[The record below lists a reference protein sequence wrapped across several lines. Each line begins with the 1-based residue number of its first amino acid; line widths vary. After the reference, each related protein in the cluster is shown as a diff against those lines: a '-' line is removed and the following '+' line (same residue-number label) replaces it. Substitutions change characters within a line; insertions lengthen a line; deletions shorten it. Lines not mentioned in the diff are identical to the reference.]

1 MSAVLSSRFPTILGW
16 PRLRIM
22 LIAAVAF
29 AAVHIGDSPTP
40 FQVWFARN
48 LTVAMFSTIA
58 FGVFERWPLT
68 LPPRL
73 DRWVLQIA
81 GVMVAGCVGAAFVY
95 ALPAGGDL
103 VTVLRDEGH
112 RYGCISLMFTTMVV
126 GPPIAYAAIMRRRE
140 MIAREQAMRY
150 EVERADFQRQVADS
164 RLALLQAQVQPHFLF
179 NTLANI
185 RALVNAG
192 SPRAVQ
198 VMDSLIAYLR
208 CSVPQ
213 LQQTEGTI
221 GQELELVKA
230 YLELMHMRMPDRL
243 QYSVDCDADAIGLR
257 CPPMSLLTLVENA
270 VRHGIDPGEEGGRI
284 DVAVRVQGDRCIASV
299 TDTGVGLKQGGTAGS
314 GLATLRERMKL
325 AFGDAQLRL
334 SSMEPHGTR
343 AVLEYSP
350 QRSAT

>member
-1 MSAVLSSRFPTILGW
+1 MSAVLSPRYPLILGW

-68 LPPRL
+68 LPPWL
-73 DRWVLQIA
+73 DRWVLQVA
-81 GVMVAGCVGAAFVY
+81 GVMVAGCLGAAFVY

-103 VTVLRDEGH
+103 VTVLKDEGH
-112 RYGCISLMFTTMVV
+112 RYGCISLMFTTIVV

-150 EVERADFQRQVADS
+150 EVERAELQRQAADT
-164 RLALLQAQVQPHFLF
+164 RLALLQGQVQPHFLF

-221 GQELELVKA
+221 AQELDLVKA

-243 QYSVDCDADAIGLR
+243 HYTVECEPAASGLR
-257 CPPMSLLTLVENA
+257 CPPMALLTLVENA
-270 VRHGIDPGEEGGRI
+270 VRHGIDPSEEGGRI
-284 DVAVRVQGDRCIASV
+284 DVVARAQGSRCIVSV
-299 TDTGVGLKQGGTAGS
+299 TDTGVGLRHGGTGGS

-334 SSMEPHGTR
+334 SSIEPHGTR
-343 AVLEYSP
+343 AVLEY
-350 QRSAT
+350 ATPGNAT